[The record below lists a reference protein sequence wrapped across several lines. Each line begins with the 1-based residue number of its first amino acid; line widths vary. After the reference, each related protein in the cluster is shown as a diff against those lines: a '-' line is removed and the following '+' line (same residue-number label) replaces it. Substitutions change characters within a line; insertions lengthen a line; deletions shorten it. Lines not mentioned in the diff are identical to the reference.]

1 MSPDNTQHVVIV
13 GTKPDIIKQAPI
25 YHELRDRGHDVL
37 LCHTGQHYD
46 HNLSQ
51 SMLDEFGVR
60 EDVNLEVRG
69 GVNDLVSGITAKL
82 AVYLRDLVQAGG
94 SPITYVHGDTTTA
107 MASSLAA
114 FGERQ
119 GLVHVEAGLRTL
131 SPKPEVLRGWL
142 EQGAQLDWA
151 SYRDQSVS
159 RDSYEKGSKEPS
171 PEQFNS
177 RVADAGSDLHAAPVE
192 LNREFLIDEG
202 FAPAAIDVVGNSV
215 VDAVGQAVAGS
226 DRNQVLQRFPQFA
239 DGSFLRFCV
248 HRREN
253 TTDRQRFLLLMDA
266 MESLLEQ
273 GHHVLFIRLLG
284 TEAAIDNFGR
294 REWLAGL
301 EKRYGA
307 ALITTPVWDSY
318 LDVIAA
324 MAMCA
329 VIVTDSGSI
338 VEEANVLD
346 VPCVTL
352 RFGSDRSETFL
363 AGSNFL
369 APPVSKELM
378 VSVVHHVFEN
388 RADLTWDRVYPEG
401 ASGLLV
407 DAVERRLADDS
418 LLISEEWR
426 YGLQAQL
433 R

>member
-1 MSPDNTQHVVIV
+1 MSSQNSQHIVVV

-25 YHELRDRGHDVL
+25 YHELRTRGHDVV

-69 GVNDLVSGITAKL
+69 SVNDLVSGITAKL
-82 AVYLRDLVQAGG
+82 AAYLRGFAERGG
-94 SPITYVHGDTTTA
+94 
-107 MASSLAA
+107 
-114 FGERQ
+114 F
-119 GLVHVEAGLRTL
+119 HVEAGLRTL
-131 SPKPEVLRGWL
+131 SPRPEVLRGWL
-142 EQGAQLDWA
+142 EQGAELEWA
-151 SYRDQSVS
+151 SFREQSIDRGSWS
-159 RDSYEKGSKEPS
+159 RGSKEPS
-171 PEQFNS
+171 PEQFNT

-192 LNREFLIDEG
+192 LNREFLVDEG

-215 VDAVGQAVAGS
+215 VDALEQAIAGS
-226 DRNQVLQRFPQFA
+226 DKNQVLERFPQMG

-253 TTDRQRFLLLMDA
+253 TTNRDRFNLLMDA
-266 MESLLEQ
+266 MEQLLET

-294 REWLAGL
+294 RQWLEDL
-301 EKRYGA
+301 EARYGD
-307 ALITTPVWDSY
+307 ALISTPVWDSY
-318 LDVIAA
+318 LDVVAA
-324 MAMCA
+324 MSMCA

-338 VEEANVLD
+338 VEESNVLQ

-369 APPVSKELM
+369 APPVDRGLV
-378 VSVVHHVFEN
+378 VSVIHQVFEH
-388 RADLTWDRVYPEG
+388 RGELSWDRVYPEG
-401 ASGLLV
+401 ASRMLV

>member
-1 MSPDNTQHVVIV
+1 MSSENSQHIVVV

-25 YHELRDRGHDVL
+25 YHELRERGHDVL

-82 AVYLRDLVQAGG
+82 SAYLRGIVASGG

-107 MASSLAA
+107 MAGALAS

-119 GLVHVEAGLRTL
+119 ALVHVEAGLRTL
-131 SPKPEVLRGWL
+131 SPTTDVLKGWI
-142 EQGAQLDWA
+142 EQGADLDWA
-151 SYRDQSVS
+151 SFRDESVR
-159 RDSYEKGSKEPS
+159 RDSWSKGSKEPS
-171 PEQFNS
+171 PEQFNT

-192 LNREFLIDEG
+192 LNRDFLVEEG

-215 VDAVGQAVAGS
+215 VDALQQAIDGS
-226 DRNQVLQRFPQFA
+226 DKNQVLEKYPQMG

-253 TTDRQRFLLLMDA
+253 TTNRERFDLLMDA
-266 MESLLEQ
+266 MEALLEQ
-273 GHHVLFIRLLG
+273 GHHVLFIRLIG

-294 REWLAGL
+294 RQWLADL
-301 EKRYGA
+301 EERYGD
-307 ALITTPVWDSY
+307 ALISTPVWDSY

-324 MAMCA
+324 MSMCA

-338 VEEANVLD
+338 QEEANVLE

-378 VSVVHHVFEN
+378 AAVVHQVFEH
-388 RADLTWDRVYPEG
+388 RGELSWKRVYPEG
-401 ASGLLV
+401 ASSMLV

-418 LLISEEWR
+418 LRISEEWR
-426 YGLQAQL
+426 YGLRARL

>member
-1 MSPDNTQHVVIV
+1 MSHENSQHIVVV

-25 YHELRDRGHDVL
+25 YHELRDRGHDVV

-60 EDVNLEVRG
+60 EDINLEVRG

-82 AVYLRDLVQAGG
+82 ALYLRGFAERGG
-94 SPITYVHGDTTTA
+94 FPITYVHGDTTTA
-107 MASSLAA
+107 MAGSLAT

-119 GLVHVEAGLRTL
+119 ALVHVEAGLRTL
-131 SPKPEVLRGWL
+131 SPKPEVLRGWI
-142 EQGAQLDWA
+142 EQGADLDWA
-151 SYRDQSVS
+151 SFRAQSIDRS
-159 RDSYEKGSKEPS
+159 SWSKGSREPS
-171 PEQFNS
+171 PEQFNT
-177 RVADAGSDLHAAPVE
+177 RVCDAGSDFHAAPVE

-215 VDAVGQAVAGS
+215 VDALEQAIAGS
-226 DRNQVLQRFPQFA
+226 DKNQVLQKFPQMG

-253 TTDRQRFLLLMDA
+253 TTNRDRFNLLMDA
-266 MESLLEQ
+266 MEALLEQ

-284 TEAAIDNFGR
+284 TESAIDNFGR
-294 REWLAGL
+294 RQWLEDL
-301 EKRYGA
+301 EARYGD
-307 ALITTPVWDSY
+307 ALISTPVWDSY
-318 LDVIAA
+318 LDVVAA
-324 MAMCA
+324 MSMCA

-338 VEEANVLD
+338 VEEANVLE

-369 APPVSKELM
+369 APPVDKDLM
-378 VSVVHHVFEN
+378 TAVIHNVFEH
-388 RADLTWDRVYPEG
+388 RAELSWDRVYPEK
-401 ASGLLV
+401 ASAMLV
-407 DAVERRLADDS
+407 DAVEKRLDEGS

-426 YGLQAQL
+426 YGLKAQV